1 MYSNRQVEEKRFWAS
16 SLTFGDIHA
25 LIAKAE
31 HSRQVLHDT
40 LEQELEQERD
50 TEQEQERCKING
62 FLDSM
67 QLLCSALD
75 GYLCSGCLDDDACR
89 ESLNSFI
96 YCSVL
101 KTFTREKKLVRA
113 LDVDMEL
120 RVGELD
126 VSIVIFNSCSCS

>member
-1 MYSNRQVEEKRFWAS
+1 MYSNRQVEKKRFWAS

-40 LEQELEQERD
+40 LEQELERNE
-50 TEQEQERCKING
+50 TLEQEQERCEING
-62 FLDSM
+62 VLDSM
-67 QLLCSALD
+67 QLFCSALD

-113 LDVDMEL
+113 LDVYMEL
-120 RVGELD
+120 RVGDLGG
-126 VSIVIFNSCSCS
+126 SILIFNSYFCS

>member
-1 MYSNRQVEEKRFWAS
+1 MQD
-16 SLTFGDIHA
+16 G
-25 LIAKAE
+25 
-31 HSRQVLHDT
+31 Q
-40 LEQELEQERD
+40 
-50 TEQEQERCKING
+50 RCGVNG

-67 QLLCSALD
+67 QLFCSALD

-101 KTFTREKKLVRA
+101 KTFTREKKLARA

>member
-1 MYSNRQVEEKRFWAS
+1 M
-16 SLTFGDIHA
+16 
-25 LIAKAE
+25 
-31 HSRQVLHDT
+31 LHDT
-40 LEQELEQERD
+40 LEQELEQERH
-50 TEQEQERCKING
+50 TEHEQERCKING

-67 QLLCSALD
+67 QLFCSALD

-113 LDVDMEL
+113 WDVDMEL
-120 RVGELD
+120 RLD
-126 VSIVIFNSCSCS
+126 EMDGSIVIFNSHFCS

>member
-1 MYSNRQVEEKRFWAS
+1 MYSNTQVQEKRFWAS

-89 ESLNSFI
+89 ESLNSSI
-96 YCSVL
+96 YCSVFQDL
-101 KTFTREKKLVRA
+101 HA
-113 LDVDMEL
+113 
-120 RVGELD
+120 GEEAGAC
-126 VSIVIFNSCSCS
+126 IGC